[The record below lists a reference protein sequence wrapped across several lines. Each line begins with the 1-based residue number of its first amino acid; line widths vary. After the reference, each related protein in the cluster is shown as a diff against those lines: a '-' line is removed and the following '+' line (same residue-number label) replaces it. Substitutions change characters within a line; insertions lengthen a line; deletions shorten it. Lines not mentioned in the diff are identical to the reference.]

1 MSKKLQSFSIQVIDK
16 YSGDDNSENAI
27 IRLKFLS
34 DGINSHHLVIPLEV
48 LKEYAPTILGKYI
61 VARYDRFREDVRGH
75 EIDEVIVGYIPPNAT
90 ISYEETANGTFAV
103 VDGVISKLYANDVY
117 EMYKNNGN
125 ERAISVEFIVHHED
139 EDETKPVSSFNI
151 VGVTLL
157 GKDIQPSC
165 KLATSS
171 IVKFSV
177 EQAARDYMKYQKLHE
192 LIDFANNR
200 RKLMEGKIYKVDKS
214 KKSISETPWGDVD
227 KIDLRD
233 KIMEA
238 SNRSSLVKDVYMVV
252 EEGWEEAPSEKL
264 KYPVMQLKGDT
275 LVYNRGGLA
284 SALGYAKATDE
295 KEVVKKVEAIYKKLD
310 LDDEKEEA
318 KDMEEAKKLAI
329 EGREAWGKVIKKVQ
343 EHEGKGVYVDSIEKD
358 HIIFT
363 KDGER
368 YRVEADVEVGKDDK
382 KVDAKIKW
390 DTVKKDKVQKM
401 EEIKEECEE
410 EKEEMSIEKAK
421 EMIEQLE
428 TELKEKK
435 NIIMDMEEE
444 NKALKEFRKGVMEK
458 EKLACIENTL
468 EEMKDVIPAEA
479 LEEYRKAGMAC
490 DPRDMDGWSNMV
502 KAKAFEVVKEKPAK
516 MKKKEDIMS
525 FSAPVSAPS
534 STGVWGRL

>member
-1 MSKKLQSFSIQVIDK
+1 M
-16 YSGDDNSENAI
+16 
-27 IRLKFLS
+27 
-34 DGINSHHLVIPLEV
+34 
-48 LKEYAPTILGKYI
+48 
-61 VARYDRFREDVRGH
+61 
-75 EIDEVIVGYIPPNAT
+75 
-90 ISYEETANGTFAV
+90 
-103 VDGVISKLYANDVY
+103 
-117 EMYKNNGN
+117 
-125 ERAISVEFIVHHED
+125 FIVHHED
-139 EDETKPVSSFNI
+139 EDDTKPVSSFNI

-214 KKSISETPWGDVD
+214 KESISETPWGDVD

-252 EEGWEEAPSEKL
+252 EDGWEEAPSEKL

-382 KVDAKIKW
+382 KVDAEIKW
-390 DTVKKDKVQKM
+390 DTVKKDKVQ
-401 EEIKEECEE
+401 
-410 EKEEMSIEKAK
+410 
-421 EMIEQLE
+421 MIGCA
-428 TELKEKK
+428 
-435 NIIMDMEEE
+435 ND
-444 NKALKEFRKGVMEK
+444 
-458 EKLACIENTL
+458 
-468 EEMKDVIPAEA
+468 
-479 LEEYRKAGMAC
+479 
-490 DPRDMDGWSNMV
+490 
-502 KAKAFEVVKEKPAK
+502 
-516 MKKKEDIMS
+516 
-525 FSAPVSAPS
+525 
-534 STGVWGRL
+534 